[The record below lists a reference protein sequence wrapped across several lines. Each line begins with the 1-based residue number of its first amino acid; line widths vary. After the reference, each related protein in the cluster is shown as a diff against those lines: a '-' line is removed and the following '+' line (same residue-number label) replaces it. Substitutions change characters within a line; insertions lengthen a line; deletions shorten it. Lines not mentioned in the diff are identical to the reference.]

1 MDAPTGAI
9 DSSAWE
15 EELERRVT
23 AAYRGRYPLVIVLLD
38 LDHFAAYGEQHGRP
52 AGDRLLHDAS
62 EAWRAHVR
70 PDDLLVRYGDGQFG
84 VILSRVQ
91 LPAVERIIARLQHA
105 TPSGQT
111 FSAGVALWNGSED
124 GQALI
129 VRAGEA
135 LEAAKHA
142 GHNQYVVHGISASTA
157 VL

>member
-9 DSSAWE
+9 DRSAWE

-38 LDHFAAYGEQHGRP
+38 LDHFAAYRADHGRE
-52 AGDRLLHDAS
+52 AGDQLLLDAG

-70 PDDLLVRYGDGQFG
+70 PDDLLVRYGDGRFG

-91 LPAVERIIARLQHA
+91 LRAAERIIARLHQA
-105 TPSGQT
+105 TPAGRT

-124 GQALI
+124 AAAL
-129 VRAGEA
+129 VARAGEA
-135 LEAAKHA
+135 LEAAKEA
-142 GHNQYVVHGISASTA
+142 GHNQFVVHGSAPST
-157 VL
+157 VP